1 MYLFSKIMNLLSAN
15 IWERLLKWYQNSL
28 IKEMIDYF
36 AEQVFR
42 VDFRVYDNFSVG
54 AQTGVTVKN
63 VILGIM
69 LGAIVAACAM
79 AYTRRVHGRFVR
91 TLLRRGAHSPETA
104 ITLREA
110 GLFCNPSVRRA
121 LLGGVLSKLTRCVET
136 EEYLA
141 AHAEKIDGTATGDE
155 GAAELD
161 DTEPY
166 ENREEPSELATETIA
181 EAVSSGSSMA
191 SEGALGDD
199 SNDVSND
206 TEATD
211 GDSSDVRGLVVV
223 DGFTP
228 DLLTARFYI
237 PEALKYRAE
246 VRYEQRGSGILPLI
260 LTVVACIAIAILLCR
275 FLPSLLGLADGLI
288 NVFS

>member
-1 MYLFSKIMNLLSAN
+1 MYLFSKIMNLLGTN
-15 IWERLLKWYQNSL
+15 IWEQLLKWYQNSL
-28 IKEMIDYF
+28 IKELTDYF
-36 AEQVFR
+36 AEQVFH

-69 LGAIVAACAM
+69 LGAIVAACGM

-104 ITLREA
+104 ITLREV

-136 EEYLA
+136 EEFLA
-141 AHAEKIDGTATGDE
+141 AHSENVDGTATERNDVAKLSDSEAPE
-155 GAAELD
+155 GREVPSESVMETVADTVSSDCSVAFDGASD
-161 DTEPY
+161 DTD
-166 ENREEPSELATETIA
+166 S
-181 EAVSSGSSMA
+181 
-191 SEGALGDD
+191 DD
-199 SNDVSND
+199 G
-206 TEATD
+206 E
-211 GDSSDVRGLVVV
+211 SSDVRGLVVV

-246 VRYEQRGSGILPLI
+246 VRYEQRGSGTLPLI

-275 FLPSLLGLADGLI
+275 FLPALLGLADGLI

>member
-15 IWERLLKWYQNSL
+15 IWERLLKWYQNSV
-28 IKEMIDYF
+28 IKELIDYF
-36 AEQVFR
+36 AEQVFH

-91 TLLRRGAHSPETA
+91 TLLRRGAHTPETA
-104 ITLREA
+104 ITLRDA

-121 LLGGVLSKLTRCVET
+121 LFGGVLSKLTRCVET

-141 AHAEKIDGTATGDE
+141 AQSEKVDGTATSEKDV
-155 GAAELD
+155 AESNDLEAFED
-161 DTEPY
+161 
-166 ENREEPSELATETIA
+166 REAPSESVIKTVA
-181 EAVSSGSSMA
+181 EAVSLDSSA
-191 SEGALGDD
+191 DSKGALGDD
-199 SNDVSND
+199 LNGVSSD
-206 TEATD
+206 TEVAD

-223 DGFTP
+223 DGFSP

-246 VRYEQRGSGILPLI
+246 VRYEQRGSGILPLL
-260 LTVVACIAIAILLCR
+260 LTVVGCIAIAILLCR